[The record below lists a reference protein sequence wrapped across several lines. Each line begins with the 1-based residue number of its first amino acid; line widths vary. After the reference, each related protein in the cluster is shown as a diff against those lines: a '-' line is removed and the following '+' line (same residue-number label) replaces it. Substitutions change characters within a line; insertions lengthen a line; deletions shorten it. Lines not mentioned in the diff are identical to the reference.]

1 MSQAIGHAAVVSLIN
16 AVAEHPTLV
25 VDVVKE
31 NLLSTAMEALQDPS
45 CEIREVLVMLLSNLS
60 ADPNFASQL
69 MQEHTE
75 LEVPHA
81 CGRRECLTYIQ
92 ASRSNGISAYM
103 DASE

>member
-1 MSQAIGHAAVVSLIN
+1 MLQAIGHAAVDSLIN

-25 VDVVKE
+25 VDVFKE

-75 LEVPHA
+75 LEVLHV
-81 CGRRECLTYIQ
+81 CGRSGNVTPINKPLDRT
-92 ASRSNGISAYM
+92 ASHM
-103 DASE
+103 DTS

>member
-75 LEVPHA
+75 LEVHAHSRWACFFLA
-81 CGRRECLTYIQ
+81 CGVTDKMEIPCN
-92 ASRSNGISAYM
+92 S
-103 DASE
+103 